1 MRTLDYSESELC
13 IIQAELFEMSVEKAS
28 YSSLVFIR
36 RFMLSNFVGSL
47 DNKSYLFQSNNPDY
61 VFEVLDKEYGESEY
75 GSQKYD
81 SEVMYWVGYMYRT
94 ISFLY
99 NLSSKQVYR
108 LFPAKEI
115 VNCYQIYNSVDI
127 MQAAKRMM
135 DNIGYIKP
143 EDYTVE
149 GVKILRGLLEEDK

>member
-81 SEVMYWVGYMYRT
+81 SEIMYWVGYMYRT

-149 GVKILRGLLEEDK
+149 GVNILRGLIEEDK

>member
-13 IIQAELFEMSVEKAS
+13 IIQAELFEMSVKKAS

-81 SEVMYWVGYMYRT
+81 KEVMYWVGYMYRT

-115 VNCYQIYNSVDI
+115 VNCYEIYNSVDI

-143 EDYTVE
+143 EDYTAE
-149 GVKILRGLLEEDK
+149 GVKILRELIQEEK

>member
-61 VFEVLDKEYGESEY
+61 VFEVLDQEYGESEY

-149 GVKILRGLLEEDK
+149 GVKILRGLIEEDK

>member
-1 MRTLDYSESELC
+1 
-13 IIQAELFEMSVEKAS
+13 
-28 YSSLVFIR
+28 
-36 RFMLSNFVGSL
+36 
-47 DNKSYLFQSNNPDY
+47 
-61 VFEVLDKEYGESEY
+61 
-75 GSQKYD
+75 
-81 SEVMYWVGYMYRT
+81 MYWVGYMYRT

>member
-47 DNKSYLFQSNNPDY
+47 DNKSYLFQSNNPEY

>member
-115 VNCYQIYNSVDI
+115 INCYQIYNSVDI

>member
-149 GVKILRGLLEEDK
+149 GVKILRGLIEEDK

>member
-61 VFEVLDKEYGESEY
+61 VFEVLDQEYGESEY

-115 VNCYQIYNSVDI
+115 VNCYQIYNSVDN

-135 DNIGYIKP
+135 DNLGYIKP
-143 EDYTVE
+143 EDYPVE
-149 GVKILRGLLEEDK
+149 GVQILRQLLEEDK

>member
-61 VFEVLDKEYGESEY
+61 VFEVLDQEYGESEY

>member
-13 IIQAELFEMSVEKAS
+13 IIQAELFEMSVEKAA

-47 DNKSYLFQSNNPDY
+47 DNKSYLFQSNNPEY
-61 VFEVLDKEYGESEY
+61 VFECLDKEFGESEY
-75 GSQKYD
+75 GSQKYSAD
-81 SEVMYWVGYMYRT
+81 VMYWVGYVYRT
-94 ISFLY
+94 IAFLY

-115 VNCYQIYNSVDI
+115 VKCYDIYNSVDI
-127 MQAAKRMM
+127 TQAAKRMM
-135 DNIGYIKP
+135 ETIGFIGK
-143 EDYTVE
+143 EDYTTE
-149 GVKILRGLLEEDK
+149 GVKILRDIIKEEK

>member
-81 SEVMYWVGYMYRT
+81 SEIMYWVGYMYRT